1 MNGTLMQRVIL
12 GDLSPSAR
20 ERIVRRTAVVDPN
33 VRAGAA
39 IICEGIRTGGDAAL
53 TTTSER
59 FGGGRPA
66 GLTVTRSE
74 MDDALASIPAEER
87 RALEAAIT
95 NVTTYHR
102 AQLPEDRTV
111 ETVPGVEIARRWS
124 PLRRVGAYVPGG
136 KAAYPSTLIMTVAPA
151 RLAGVD
157 EVVVVSPADPDGKVS
172 PTLLAAAALLEVDE
186 MYIVGGAQAIAALA
200 FGTET
205 IRPVEKIVGPGNAW
219 VTAAKLYVF
228 GECGIDLPAG
238 PSEVCVLADETSDP
252 RLVAID
258 LLSQAEHGPD
268 SPAVLVTADA
278 SLFDRV
284 EAEIQTLLAQL
295 SRSDILE
302 AALGDHGLMVLAPD
316 HEEAIRFVDDY
327 APEHAT
333 ILTAD
338 PEGDAK
344 RIRGAGSIYVGRWS
358 PESAGDYATGANHV
372 LPTGG
377 LARSYGPLGVEDFG
391 SWRQV
396 QTLTREGLGRLRP
409 TIACLAD
416 AEGLTAHRLAADL
429 RFEAEETP

>member
-1 MNGTLMQRVIL
+1 M
-12 GDLSPSAR
+12 
-20 ERIVRRTAVVDPN
+20 
-33 VRAGAA
+33 
-39 IICEGIRTGGDAAL
+39 
-53 TTTSER
+53 
-59 FGGGRPA
+59 
-66 GLTVTRSE
+66 
-74 MDDALASIPAEER
+74 
-87 RALEAAIT
+87 
-95 NVTTYHR
+95 
-102 AQLPEDRTV
+102 
-111 ETVPGVEIARRWS
+111 
-124 PLRRVGAYVPGG
+124 
-136 KAAYPSTLIMTVAPA
+136 
-151 RLAGVD
+151 
-157 EVVVVSPADPDGKVS
+157 
-172 PTLLAAAALLEVDE
+172 
-186 MYIVGGAQAIAALA
+186 
-200 FGTET
+200 
-205 IRPVEKIVGPGNAW
+205 
-219 VTAAKLYVF
+219 F

-268 SPAVLVTADA
+268 SPAVLVTADE

-284 EAEIQTLLAQL
+284 EAELTTLLTQL
-295 SRSDILE
+295 SRAGILE
-302 AALGDHGLMVLAPD
+302 VALADHGLMVLAPD

-338 PEGDAK
+338 PESDAK
-344 RIRGAGSIYVGRWS
+344 RIRGAGSIYVGKWS